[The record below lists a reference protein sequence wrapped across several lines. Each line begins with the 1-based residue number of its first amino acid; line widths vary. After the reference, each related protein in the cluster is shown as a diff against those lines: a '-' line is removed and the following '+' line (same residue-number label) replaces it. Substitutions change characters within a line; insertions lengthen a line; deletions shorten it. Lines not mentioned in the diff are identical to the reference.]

1 MKKHL
6 LIALLILALLLL
18 LAPAAFADGEK
29 YTVTFNA
36 NGGWFGDDGNET
48 EFFTS
53 YSEGDIIY
61 AGSYE
66 PVNPDRHMA
75 FSGWYY
81 DAACTQPA
89 CGRDEDYTVTGDV
102 TLYAGWSRYPTAE
115 LGDNTAAFTNGREA
129 FLLFTP
135 EEDGLYIIESHDEFD
150 TYGYLYDQDGNELS
164 SNDDG
169 GENYNFRIDWELA
182 AGALYRIGVRPYS
195 GDSSGEIH
203 FSIVKENT
211 LTLDANG
218 GYFGDNENETE
229 IVTYYPEGANIW
241 ARAYEPV
248 HPDRHMIF
256 DGWYYDTACTQLAC
270 DRKADYT
277 VTGDVTLYAGWTEG
291 YIVTFDA
298 GDGQFRNGGKTYD
311 VTIPKGSVVGGYS
324 IPESSDQSLGFD
336 YWTLADGT
344 RVDTWSYTPTEDV
357 TLYAHYST
365 RYTVTYNANGG
376 WFWDD
381 ENETEIVTSYPEGA
395 NIWAG
400 AYEPVNPD
408 RHMAFSGWYYD
419 AACTQ
424 LACDRDA
431 DYTVA
436 GDVTLYAGWT
446 EGYIVTYNAN
456 GGWFWDDENETEIVT
471 SYP

>member
-6 LIALLILALLLL
+6 LTALLILALLL
-18 LAPAAFADGEK
+18 LAPAAFADGEN

-36 NGGWFGDDGNET
+36 NGGWFGDDVNET

-53 YSEGDIIY
+53 YSEGEIIY

-75 FSGWYY
+75 FAGWYY
-81 DAACTQPA
+81 DAACTQLA
-89 CGRDEDYTVTGDV
+89 CDRDADYTVTGDV
-102 TLYAGWSRYPTAE
+102 TLYAGWSEYPTAK

-135 EEDGLYIIESHDEFD
+135 EEDGLYIIESHDDLD
-150 TYGYLYDQDGNELS
+150 TYGYLYDQDGNELT

-169 GENYNFRIDWELA
+169 GENYNFRIDWQLA

-203 FSIVKENT
+203 FSIVKANT

-229 IVTYYPEGANIW
+229 IVTYYLEGDRIW
-241 ARAYEPV
+241 SGAYEPV
-248 HPDRHMIF
+248 NPDSHMAF
-256 DGWYYDTACTQLAC
+256 TGWYYDAACTQLAC
-270 DRKADYT
+270 DRDADYT
-277 VTGDVTLYAGWTEG
+277 VTGDVTLYAGWTEGYIVTYNANGGWFWNDENVTEIITSCPKGIHIYAGGYVPANPDRHMAFSGWYYDAACTQFACDRNADYTVTGDVTLYAGWAEG

-311 VTIPKGSVVGGYS
+311 VTIPKGSVIGGYS

-344 RVDTWSYTPTEDV
+344 RVYIGS
-357 TLYAHYST
+357 
-365 RYTVTYNANGG
+365 
-376 WFWDD
+376 
-381 ENETEIVTSYPEGA
+381 
-395 NIWAG
+395 NI
-400 AYEPVNPD
+400 PD
-408 RHMAFSGWYYD
+408 RKSAVEAIRFNCSEE
-419 AACTQ
+419 C
-424 LACDRDA
+424 
-431 DYTVA
+431 
-436 GDVTLYAGWT
+436 
-446 EGYIVTYNAN
+446 
-456 GGWFWDDENETEIVT
+456 GGRGALIR
-471 SYP
+471 